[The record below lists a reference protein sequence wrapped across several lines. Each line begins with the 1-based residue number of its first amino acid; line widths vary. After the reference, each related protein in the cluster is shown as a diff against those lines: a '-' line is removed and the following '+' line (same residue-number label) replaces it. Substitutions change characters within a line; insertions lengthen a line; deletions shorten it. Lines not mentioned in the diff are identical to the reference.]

1 MREKQHNVLEVSGL
15 HVKAK
20 TSTGILPLV
29 QDIDFE
35 LQPGHVLG
43 LVGESGSGKTIT
55 SLSLLQLLDCKT
67 TSIEGSIQ
75 LHGRELNGLSAKEM
89 RRIRGKEI
97 AFIMQNPMNAF
108 TPVYTIGNQFIET
121 IRTHTNFTKK
131 EAFELAVTSLHNV
144 NLPNPSDIMRK
155 YPFQLSGGMLQRVM
169 IAISL
174 SLRPSVIIADEP
186 TTALDVTNQLQ
197 VLRQL
202 DWIRSEYG
210 TSILLISHDLGVI
223 SELADDVIVMQ
234 NGRIVE
240 KSDVYQLFDHPQHE
254 YTKKLL
260 HARPTLQFNKENL
273 LTGETC
279 SWAKTEA

>member
-1 MREKQHNVLEVSGL
+1 MLDRKNNEYRRQYTIARQRIKWAERERDATDSRK
-15 HVKAK
+15 KR
-20 TSTGILPLV
+20 
-29 QDIDFE
+29 
-35 LQPGHVLG
+35 
-43 LVGESGSGKTIT
+43 
-55 SLSLLQLLDCKT
+55 LLLLCK
-67 TSIEGSIQ
+67 
-75 LHGRELNGLSAKEM
+75 
-89 RRIRGKEI
+89 
-97 AFIMQNPMNAF
+97 NPMNAF

-121 IRTHTNFTKK
+121 IRTHTNLTKK
-131 EAFELAVTSLHNV
+131 EAFELAVDSLHNV

-174 SLRPSVIIADEP
+174 CLRPAVIIADEP

-210 TSILLISHDLGVI
+210 TAILLISHDLGVI

-240 KSDVYQLFDHPQHE
+240 KKQMFISYLIIRSMNIR
-254 YTKKLL
+254 KK
-260 HARPTLQFNKENL
+260 AAS
-273 LTGETC
+273 C
-279 SWAKTEA
+279 STIAAI